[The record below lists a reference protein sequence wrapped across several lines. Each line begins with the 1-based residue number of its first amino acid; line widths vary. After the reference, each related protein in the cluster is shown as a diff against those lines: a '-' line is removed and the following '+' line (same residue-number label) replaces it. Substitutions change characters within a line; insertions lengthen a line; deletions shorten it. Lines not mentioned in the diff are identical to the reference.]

1 VRTKAVLRQEEG
13 SRHTRCAQCK
23 WSATRIA
30 EPARCRRYKCEDEGA
45 LGLRLWNGV
54 EDNQARDGDAGFFLL
69 RGVNAMGFRID
80 SEAVN
85 GMRYANVAKL

>member
-13 SRHTRCAQCK
+13 SRHTRYAQCK

-30 EPARCRRYKCEDEGA
+30 EPVGCRRYKCEGRAA

-54 EDNQARDGDAGFFLL
+54 EDNQSRDGNAGFFLL
-69 RGVNAMGFRID
+69 RGVYAMGFRIHG
-80 SEAVN
+80 EAVN